1 MSGLHNHAHQ
11 HATST
16 RNQATTPPRSA
27 ARQSVHEERN
37 KRPGPS
43 ARHAQTSVPAKNGH
57 GAGNQTSQ
65 TDHAPQKADAT
76 KAEKASPG
84 DDGQKQFTG
93 PTPPAKASVPAP
105 PPHTTRLNNRT
116 GSTVM
121 TPGQARMPSEKFSPS
136 ASMPSDSRADAL
148 PHDRV
153 CRIVFRT
160 LQPVLPLY
168 RLLNILKLLLQTAI
182 PFIIQIEALLPRRRD
197 LLLQRR
203 NPSVQT
209 LKR

>member
-1 MSGLHNHAHQ
+1 MNALHNHAHQ

-27 ARQSVHEERN
+27 ARQSVHEERK
-37 KRPGPS
+37 KRPTPS

-57 GAGNQTSQ
+57 RAGNQTSQ

-105 PPHTTRLNNRT
+105 PPHTT
-116 GSTVM
+116 
-121 TPGQARMPSEKFSPS
+121 
-136 ASMPSDSRADAL
+136 
-148 PHDRV
+148 
-153 CRIVFRT
+153 
-160 LQPVLPLY
+160 
-168 RLLNILKLLLQTAI
+168 LLNHPDRFNRDDTAASRGCHQKSFGDVVI
-182 PFIIQIEALLPRRRD
+182 GVCLRGHSANPTLPQ
-197 LLLQRR
+197 LGL
-203 NPSVQT
+203 
-209 LKR
+209 